1 MRYEEK
7 VCPLLEIAQAILE
20 RTFSDVSDIGAVHA
34 RCLGPK
40 CAWFDDNAMEC
51 TVMVLATRFYE
62 GR

>member
-7 VCPLLEIAQAILE
+7 VCPFLLIAQALARQADPASSGPNE
-20 RTFSDVSDIGAVHA
+20 SP

-51 TVMVLATRFYE
+51 AVKVLTGFYE